1 MTKIDTVAEKVFI
14 EKLDKYKT
22 DKIANVLNT
31 IARLE
36 RDLIGF
42 SEEQKAKLNLKKE
55 ETEKTVKDL
64 KESIEIIKEETFVPN
79 N

>member
-42 SEEQKAKLNLKKE
+42 SEEQKAKLNL
-55 ETEKTVKDL
+55 
-64 KESIEIIKEETFVPN
+64 
-79 N
+79 